1 MDPKRYI
8 TEVKEITENGEAVI
22 ILPDELINELG
33 WKEGDV
39 LDFEVVNDAII
50 IRNLTKENNERRD
63 DYTPSNG

>member
-1 MDPKRYI
+1 MDPKRFI

-50 IRNLTKENNERRD
+50 IRNLTKENNERCD